1 MKKGKKRRRRHKIN
15 RCILKPTEEQLEAA
29 YQAVKSWAKQYA
41 VLIENSSGDDFWMN
55 VTDGQ
60 GVLSIYW
67 PKLTTLETA
76 QFAFESRK
84 GRVFAFQDATQLTR
98 DREIMNMGIVL
109 DTEGLHREHVKGY
122 VGYRMWLA
130 VERKYLRW
138 VRRHF

>member
-1 MKKGKKRRRRHKIN
+1 MKQRRRRHKIN

-41 VLIENSSGDDFWMN
+41 VLIENASGDDFWMN
-55 VTDGQ
+55 VTTGQ

-67 PKLTTLETA
+67 PAFVTKEA
-76 QFAFESRK
+76 REFAIENGR
-84 GRVFAFQDATQLTR
+84 GRVFAFR
-98 DREIMNMGIVL
+98 Y
-109 DTEGLHREHVKGY
+109 DTELAIIRDEIGIILDNWGMSRTGAKRL
-122 VGYRMWLA
+122 VGYRMWRT